1 MTKAS
6 LVYILNSPIRGH
18 ESGDKD
24 KVDHE
29 SGDIVKCRNMAKNKV
44 LCCVSEVI

>member
-18 ESGDKD
+18 ESGD
-24 KVDHE
+24 
-29 SGDIVKCRNMAKNKV
+29 IVKRRNMAKNKV
-44 LCCVSEVI
+44 LCCVSVVFVLCCEHTQ

>member
-29 SGDIVKCRNMAKNKV
+29 SGDIVKRRNMAKKSVV
-44 LCCVSEVI
+44 LC